1 MNENKKQKIMKTV
14 LSLMI
19 SFLIIFIV
27 AMFAR
32 AASNTV
38 LPENNGI
45 AVFINDY
52 LDMMMQRVDKI
63 AVKMK
68 IKRNSVSEYQ
78 VNLITQSISDYVGY
92 SMYQTSD
99 SLKDFNPNNTPS
111 KAQIDKYKNNY
122 YKMTV
127 ENPYLRGMTVFSTE
141 GKMLLNL
148 YLSRNKSWPLELQDN
163 LINEIKNKGSLVL
176 NATNENAFYIMEY
189 IKNPYGEIIV
199 TTRNDYAYVSDIAM
213 YYQVADKRLY
223 VSDAR
228 NSVYNVREAVGDN
241 NIEKVSSVIN
251 RYAYYKKQ
259 PSFMVN
265 DSLSVSMIGKEY
277 PNYFE
282 LIVLAITALL
292 ILVCQLFIKAVVYF
306 FKYIMQIKSNKDY
319 VESIRGNDELIN
331 NNIVNSQLPKSNAI
345 EEMPPMI
352 QKVHY
357 KVPDE
362 YLKEN
367 NDSKDED
374 KFNIGKDILNIVSNI
389 KDEINACKN
398 KFTVSKEDLE
408 DKKENSENQLEE
420 SKKEEES
427 IEEINEINTEIDIE
441 TAFANIKKDLQE
453 EYDRA
458 IEENFL
464 EDSLY
469 DMSSEEEVYEDIN
482 ISENDD
488 MSINEYE
495 IKEEKE
501 EENNDTVINDYEIK
515 EEQYAENNDDD
526 KEFMSISNEELN
538 IKSSDSDIDNNFI
551 AESLSLDEN
560 ILKNN
565 VLNNSEE
572 KEEENAYKIDNE
584 FNKKIIK
591 NDLLSSYKE
600 KEEEKN
606 KEYVR
611 NLFNSKKTENHI
623 NNDSHD
629 ISMDILNS
637 YNKAIDNIKN
647 KSEKEEDSKE
657 DVKASNL
664 DNESNSRTDDVFAA
678 FDKMLSSIISKAEE
692 DARKSITKK

>member
-1 MNENKKQKIMKTV
+1 MNENKKQKIMKTI

-127 ENPYLRGMTVFSTE
+127 ENPYLRGMTVFNME

-163 LINEIKNKGSLVL
+163 LLNEIKTKGSLVL

-306 FKYIMQIKSNKDY
+306 FKYIMQVKSNRDY
-319 VESIRGNDELIN
+319 VESIKGNDELIN
-331 NNIVNSQLPKSNAI
+331 KNIVNSQLPKSNTI
-345 EEMPPMI
+345 EEMPPI
-352 QKVHY
+352 VQKVQY
-357 KVPDE
+357 KIPDE
-362 YLKEN
+362 YIKEN
-367 NDSKDED
+367 NNTEKED

-389 KDEINACKN
+389 KEEINACKN
-398 KFTVSKEDLE
+398 KFAVDKKDLE
-408 DKKENSENQLEE
+408 EKIENLEN
-420 SKKEEES
+420 KT
-427 IEEINEINTEIDIE
+427 EEIKTEIDIE
-441 TAFANIKKDLQE
+441 SAFANIKKDLQE

-458 IEENFL
+458 IEETFL
-464 EDSLY
+464 DDSLY
-469 DMSSEEEVYEDIN
+469 DMRNEEEYYDDIK

-488 MSINEYE
+488 MI
-495 IKEEKE
+495 
-501 EENNDTVINDYEIK
+501 INDYEVEMK
-515 EEQYAENNDDD
+515 EESDEEITNNE
-526 KEFMSISNEELN
+526 EFMSISNEELN
-538 IKSSDSDIDNNFI
+538 NTSSNFI
-551 AESLSLDEN
+551 TETLSLDEN
-560 ILKNN
+560 ILKDK
-565 VLNNSEE
+565 VLNNSE
-572 KEEENAYKIDNE
+572 KEENDYKKIDNE
-584 FNKKIIK
+584 FNKQIIK

-611 NLFNSKKTENHI
+611 NLFNSNKTENHI
-623 NNDSHD
+623 KNDSHE

-637 YNKAIDNIKN
+637 YNKSIDNIKN
-647 KSEKEEDSKE
+647 KNENEKYEDSKE
-657 DVKASNL
+657 DVKTSDL
-664 DNESNSRTDDVFAA
+664 DNASNSRTDDVFAA

-692 DARKSITKK
+692 DAKRNITKK

>member
-52 LDMMMQRVDKI
+52 LDMMMQRIDKI

-99 SLKDFNPNNTPS
+99 SLKDFKPNNTPS

-127 ENPYLRGMTVFSTE
+127 ENPYLRGMTVFNIE

-163 LINEIKNKGSLVL
+163 LINEIKTKGSLVL

-189 IKNPYGEIIV
+189 IKNPYGEIII

-292 ILVCQLFIKAVVYF
+292 ILLCQLLIKAVLYF
-306 FKYIMQIKSNKDY
+306 FKYLMQVKSNKDY
-319 VESIRGNDELIN
+319 VESIKGNDELIN
-331 NNIVNSQLPKSNAI
+331 KNIVDAQLPKSNTI
-345 EEMPPMI
+345 EEMPPI
-352 QKVHY
+352 VQKVQY
-357 KVPDE
+357 KIPEE

-367 NDSKDED
+367 NEDKKED
-374 KFNIGKDILNIVSNI
+374 KFHIGKDILNIVSNI
-389 KDEINACKN
+389 KEEINACKN
-398 KFTVSKEDLE
+398 KFAIDKKDLE
-408 DKKENSENQLEE
+408 EKIENLEN
-420 SKKEEES
+420 KT
-427 IEEINEINTEIDIE
+427 EEIKTEIDIE
-441 TAFANIKKDLQE
+441 SAFANIKKDLQE

-458 IEENFL
+458 MEETFL
-464 EDSLY
+464 DDSLY
-469 DMSSEEEVYEDIN
+469 DMKSEEETYDDIK

-488 MSINEYE
+488 MIINEYE
-495 IKEEKE
+495 VEMQ
-501 EENNDTVINDYEIK
+501 EENHDIAAINDYKIEMK
-515 EEQYAENNDDD
+515 EENDEEISNSE
-526 KEFMSISNEELN
+526 EFMSISNEELN
-538 IKSSDSDIDNNFI
+538 NTSSNFI
-551 AESLSLDEN
+551 TETLSLDEN
-560 ILKNN
+560 ILKDK
-565 VLNNSEE
+565 VLDNSE
-572 KEEENAYKIDNE
+572 KEENDYQKIDNE
-584 FNKKIIK
+584 FNKQIIK

-611 NLFNSKKTENHI
+611 NLFNSKKNENHI
-623 NNDSHD
+623 KNDSHE

-647 KSEKEEDSKE
+647 KNENEKYEDSKE
-657 DVKASNL
+657 DVKSSDL
-664 DNESNSRTDDVFAA
+664 DNASNSRTDDVFAA

-692 DARKSITKK
+692 DAKRSITKK

>member
-1 MNENKKQKIMKTV
+1 MNENKKQKIMKTI

-127 ENPYLRGMTVFSTE
+127 ENPYLRGMTVFNME

-163 LINEIKNKGSLVL
+163 LLNEIKTKGSLVL

-306 FKYIMQIKSNKDY
+306 FKYIMQVKSNRDY
-319 VESIRGNDELIN
+319 VESIKGNDELIN
-331 NNIVNSQLPKSNAI
+331 KNIVNSQLPKSNTI
-345 EEMPPMI
+345 EEMPPI
-352 QKVHY
+352 VQKVQY
-357 KVPDE
+357 KIPDE
-362 YLKEN
+362 YIKEN
-367 NDSKDED
+367 NNTEKED

-389 KDEINACKN
+389 KEEINACKN
-398 KFTVSKEDLE
+398 KFAVDKKDLE
-408 DKKENSENQLEE
+408 EKIENLEN
-420 SKKEEES
+420 KT
-427 IEEINEINTEIDIE
+427 EEIKTEIDIE
-441 TAFANIKKDLQE
+441 SAFANIKKDLQE

-458 IEENFL
+458 IEETFL
-464 EDSLY
+464 DDSLY
-469 DMSSEEEVYEDIN
+469 DMRNEEESYDDIK

-488 MSINEYE
+488 MI
-495 IKEEKE
+495 
-501 EENNDTVINDYEIK
+501 INDYEVEMK
-515 EEQYAENNDDD
+515 EESDEEITNNE
-526 KEFMSISNEELN
+526 EFMSISNEELN
-538 IKSSDSDIDNNFI
+538 NTSSNFI
-551 AESLSLDEN
+551 TETLSLDEN
-560 ILKNN
+560 ILKDK
-565 VLNNSEE
+565 VLNNSE
-572 KEEENAYKIDNE
+572 KEENDYKKIDNE
-584 FNKKIIK
+584 FNKQIIK

-623 NNDSHD
+623 KNDSHE

-647 KSEKEEDSKE
+647 KNENEKYEDSKE
-657 DVKASNL
+657 DVKTSDL
-664 DNESNSRTDDVFAA
+664 DNASNSRTDDVFAA

-692 DARKSITKK
+692 DAKRNITKK

>member
-1 MNENKKQKIMKTV
+1 MNENKKQKVMKTV

-38 LPENNGI
+38 LPENNGV

-52 LDMMMQRVDKI
+52 LDMMMQRIDKI
-63 AVKMK
+63 AVRMK

-99 SLKDFNPNNTPS
+99 SLKEFNPSNTPS

-127 ENPYLRGMTVFSTE
+127 ENPYLRGMTVFNIE

-163 LINEIKNKGSLVL
+163 LINEIKTKGSLVL

-199 TTRNDYAYVSDIAM
+199 ATRNDYAYVSDIAM

-292 ILVCQLFIKAVVYF
+292 ILVCQLFIKAIIYF

-319 VESIRGNDELIN
+319 VESIKGNDELIN
-331 NNIVNSQLPKSNAI
+331 KNIVNSQLPKSNAI

-362 YLKEN
+362 YIKTDT
-367 NDSKDED
+367 DSKNDD

-389 KDEINACKN
+389 KEEINACKN
-398 KFTVSKEDLE
+398 KFAVDKKDLE
-408 DKKENSENQLEE
+408 EKIENLEN
-420 SKKEEES
+420 KT
-427 IEEINEINTEIDIE
+427 EEIKTEIDIE
-441 TAFANIKKDLQE
+441 SAFANIKKDLQE
-453 EYDRA
+453 EYERA

-469 DMSSEEEVYEDIN
+469 DINNDEDAY
-482 ISENDD
+482 DD
-488 MSINEYE
+488 MSINDFE
-495 IKEEKE
+495 IKEEKYYDE
-501 EENNDTVINDYEIK
+501 ENNIINDYEVKKEIYEENND
-515 EEQYAENNDDD
+515 
-526 KEFMSISNEELN
+526 EFMSISNEELN
-538 IKSSDSDIDNNFI
+538 NTSSNFI
-551 AESLSLDEN
+551 TETLSLDED

-565 VLNNSEE
+565 ILNTSEE
-572 KEEENAYKIDNE
+572 KDYNNIDND

-611 NLFNSKKTENHI
+611 NLFNNKKNENHI
-623 NNDSHD
+623 NNDSHN

-647 KSEKEEDSKE
+647 KNDKDADSKE
-657 DVKASNL
+657 DAKEASYL
-664 DNESNSRTDDVFAA
+664 DNSSDSRTDDVFAA

>member
-52 LDMMMQRVDKI
+52 LDMMMQRIDKI

-99 SLKDFNPNNTPS
+99 SLKDFKPNNTPS

-127 ENPYLRGMTVFSTE
+127 ENPYLRGMTVFNIE

-163 LINEIKNKGSLVL
+163 LINEIKTKGSLVL

-189 IKNPYGEIIV
+189 I
-199 TTRNDYAYVSDIAM
+199 SDIAM

-292 ILVCQLFIKAVVYF
+292 ILLCQLLIKAVLYF
-306 FKYIMQIKSNKDY
+306 FKYLMQVKSNKDY
-319 VESIRGNDELIN
+319 VESIKGNDELIN
-331 NNIVNSQLPKSNAI
+331 KNIVDAQLPKSNTI
-345 EEMPPMI
+345 EEMPPI
-352 QKVHY
+352 VQKVQY
-357 KVPDE
+357 KIPEE

-367 NDSKDED
+367 NEDKKED
-374 KFNIGKDILNIVSNI
+374 KFHIGKDILNIVSNI
-389 KDEINACKN
+389 KEEINACKN
-398 KFTVSKEDLE
+398 KFAIDKKDLE
-408 DKKENSENQLEE
+408 EKIENLEN
-420 SKKEEES
+420 KT
-427 IEEINEINTEIDIE
+427 EEIKTEIDIE
-441 TAFANIKKDLQE
+441 SAFANIKKDLQE

-458 IEENFL
+458 MEETFL
-464 EDSLY
+464 DDSLY
-469 DMSSEEEVYEDIN
+469 DMKSEEETYDDIK

-488 MSINEYE
+488 MIINEYE
-495 IKEEKE
+495 VEMQ
-501 EENNDTVINDYEIK
+501 EENHDIAAINDYEIEMK
-515 EEQYAENNDDD
+515 EENDEEISNSE
-526 KEFMSISNEELN
+526 EFMSISNEELN
-538 IKSSDSDIDNNFI
+538 NTSSNFI
-551 AESLSLDEN
+551 TETLSLDEN
-560 ILKNN
+560 ILKDK
-565 VLNNSEE
+565 VLDNSE
-572 KEEENAYKIDNE
+572 KEENDYQKIDNE
-584 FNKKIIK
+584 FNKQIIK

-611 NLFNSKKTENHI
+611 NLFNSKKNENHI
-623 NNDSHD
+623 KNDSHE

-647 KSEKEEDSKE
+647 KNENEKYEDSKE
-657 DVKASNL
+657 DVKSSDL
-664 DNESNSRTDDVFAA
+664 DNASNSRTDDVFAA

-692 DARKSITKK
+692 DAKRSITKK

>member
-52 LDMMMQRVDKI
+52 LDMMMQRIDKI

-99 SLKDFNPNNTPS
+99 SLKDFKPNNTPS

-127 ENPYLRGMTVFSTE
+127 ENPYLRGMTVFNIE

-163 LINEIKNKGSLVL
+163 LINEIKTKGSLVL

-189 IKNPYGEIIV
+189 IKNPYGEIII

-292 ILVCQLFIKAVVYF
+292 ILLCQLLIKAVLYF
-306 FKYIMQIKSNKDY
+306 FKYLMQVKSNKDY
-319 VESIRGNDELIN
+319 VESIKGNDELIN
-331 NNIVNSQLPKSNAI
+331 KNIVDAQLPKSNTI
-345 EEMPPMI
+345 EEMPPI
-352 QKVHY
+352 VQKVQY
-357 KVPDE
+357 KIPEE

-367 NDSKDED
+367 NEDKKED
-374 KFNIGKDILNIVSNI
+374 KFHIGKDILNIVSNI
-389 KDEINACKN
+389 KEEINACKN
-398 KFTVSKEDLE
+398 KFAIDKKDLE
-408 DKKENSENQLEE
+408 EKIENLEN
-420 SKKEEES
+420 KT
-427 IEEINEINTEIDIE
+427 EEIKTEIDIE
-441 TAFANIKKDLQE
+441 SAFANIKKDLQE

-458 IEENFL
+458 MEETFL
-464 EDSLY
+464 DDSLY
-469 DMSSEEEVYEDIN
+469 DMKSEEETYDDIK

-488 MSINEYE
+488 MIINEYE
-495 IKEEKE
+495 VEMQ
-501 EENNDTVINDYEIK
+501 EENHDIAAINDYEIEMK
-515 EEQYAENNDDD
+515 EENDEEISNSE
-526 KEFMSISNEELN
+526 EFMSISNEELN
-538 IKSSDSDIDNNFI
+538 NTSSNFI
-551 AESLSLDEN
+551 TETLSLDEN
-560 ILKNN
+560 ILKDK
-565 VLNNSEE
+565 VLDNSE
-572 KEEENAYKIDNE
+572 KEENDYQKINNE
-584 FNKKIIK
+584 FNKQIIK

-611 NLFNSKKTENHI
+611 NLFNSKKNENHI
-623 NNDSHD
+623 KNDSHE

-647 KSEKEEDSKE
+647 KNENEKYEDSKE
-657 DVKASNL
+657 DVKSSDL
-664 DNESNSRTDDVFAA
+664 DNASNSRTDDVFAA

-692 DARKSITKK
+692 DAKRSITKK

>member
-1 MNENKKQKIMKTV
+1 MNENEKQKIMKTI

-19 SFLIIFIV
+19 SFLIIFIA

-38 LPENNGI
+38 LPENNAI

-52 LDMMMQRVDKI
+52 LDMMMQRIDKI

-111 KAQIDKYKNNY
+111 KTQIDKYKNNY

-127 ENPYLRGMTVFSTE
+127 ENPYLRGMTVFNIE

-163 LINEIKNKGSLVL
+163 LINEIKTKGSLVL

-199 TTRNDYAYVSDIAM
+199 ATRNDYAYVSDIAM

-292 ILVCQLFIKAVVYF
+292 ILVCQLLIKAIVYF
-306 FKYIMQIKSNKDY
+306 FKYIMQVKSNKDY
-319 VESIRGNDELIN
+319 VESIKGDDELISK
-331 NNIVNSQLPKSNAI
+331 NIVNSQLPKSNPI
-345 EEMPPMI
+345 EEMPPI
-352 QKVHY
+352 VQKVQY
-357 KVPDE
+357 KIPDE
-362 YLKEN
+362 YIKN
-367 NDSKDED
+367 NTEYKNDD
-374 KFNIGKDILNIVSNI
+374 KFNIGKDILNIVSTI
-389 KDEINACKN
+389 KEEINACKN
-398 KFTVSKEDLE
+398 KFAIDKKDLE
-408 DKKENSENQLEE
+408 EKLENLEN
-420 SKKEEES
+420 KT
-427 IEEINEINTEIDIE
+427 EEIKTEIDIE
-441 TAFANIKKDLQE
+441 TAFADIKKDLQE
-453 EYDRA
+453 EYNRA
-458 IEENFL
+458 IEETFL

-469 DMSSEEEVYEDIN
+469 DIRSDNEDEYYDN
-482 ISENDD
+482 ISVDD
-488 MSINEYE
+488 Y
-495 IKEEKE
+495 KVKE
-501 EENNDTVINDYEIK
+501 EEQEENYENIVNDYEIK
-515 EEQYAENNDDD
+515 EEQYEENYDDIISEH
-526 KEFMSISNEELN
+526 KEEVNYNKEEFMSISNEELN
-538 IKSSDSDIDNNFI
+538 NVSSSFIK
-551 AESLSLDEN
+551 ETLYLDEN

-565 VLNNSEE
+565 ISDSYE
-572 KEEENAYKIDNE
+572 KEENSSKNINNE

-591 NDLLSSYKE
+591 NELLSSYKA

-611 NLFNSKKTENHI
+611 NLFNSKKSENHI

-647 KSEKEEDSKE
+647 KNEKDEDSKE
-657 DVKASNL
+657 DIKSSNL
-664 DNESNSRTDDVFAA
+664 DNSSNSKTDDVFAA

-692 DARKSITKK
+692 DAKRSITKK